1 MSSLP
6 HTLYSAQQTRV
17 LDAMAIERGTP
28 GIELME
34 RAGAAAFKLLK
45 ACWPNAQKI
54 AVVCGGGNNGGDG
67 FVVARLAQQAG
78 GSVTLFLLQNPK
90 RLKGEAAEAFEKLKQ
105 ASVTQVYGLPEGL
118 EGFDLVVD
126 ALLGSGLTAAVRGEV
141 VDAIERINQAARPV
155 LSLDLPSGLNAD
167 SGQVMGCGVKASATI
182 SFIGLKRGLL
192 TGMGPG
198 FSGELYFSD
207 LALPEALFSQ
217 LSGTVE
223 RVDYA
228 SLKHL
233 IKPRPAY
240 AHKGVCGH
248 LLLVGGDQ
256 GMSGAIR
263 LAGEAAL
270 RSGSGLVSIA
280 TRKVHASLITAQ
292 RPELMSHG
300 VENEADLLP
309 LFARAGVIA
318 CGPGL
323 GVDSWGRRMLA
334 QVLVQPQPLVLDADA
349 LNLLAKSPYRRDN
362 WLLTPHPAEAARLL
376 AISTAEV
383 NTDRFA
389 AVAALQQRYGGYV
402 LLKGAGTLMCDPSG
416 EIKLCSDGNPG
427 MASGGMGDLLGGLLA
442 ALIAQGMT
450 LAQALPL
457 GVAIHAAAGD
467 GAAGQTPRGLL
478 ASDLLPHLRQLVNP
492 YNE

>member
-1 MSSLP
+1 MDSLP
-6 HTLYSAQQTRV
+6 HTLYSAQQTRA
-17 LDAMAIERGTP
+17 LDALAIESGLP

-34 RAGAAAFKLLK
+34 RAGEAAFKLLK

-78 GSVTLFLLQNPK
+78 DSVTLFLLQKPT
-90 RLKGEAAEAFEKLKQ
+90 RLKGEAAEAFERLKHS
-105 ASVTQVYGLPEGL
+105 SVTRVYGLPEAL
-118 EGFDLVVD
+118 DSFDVVVD
-126 ALLGSGLTAAVRGEV
+126 ALLGSGLAATVRGEV
-141 VDAIERINQAARPV
+141 ADAIERINQATKPV

-167 SGQVMGCGVKASATI
+167 SGQVMGCGVKASVTI

-192 TGMGPG
+192 TGVGPG
-198 FSGELYFSD
+198 YSGELHFSD
-207 LALPEALFSQ
+207 LALPEALFLQ
-217 LSGTVE
+217 LNSGVE

-233 IKPRPAY
+233 IRPRPAY
-240 AHKGVCGH
+240 AHKGMCGH
-248 LLLVGGDQ
+248 LLLVGGEL

-270 RSGSGLVSIA
+270 RGGSGLVSIA
-280 TRKVHASLITAQ
+280 TRKAHAPLITAQ

-300 VENEADLLP
+300 VENEAQLSP
-309 LFARAGVIA
+309 LFARAEVIA

-323 GVDSWGRRMLA
+323 GMNRWGEVMLA
-334 QVLVQPQPLVLDADA
+334 QVLAQPQPLVLDADA
-349 LNLLAKSPYRRDN
+349 LNLLAQNPHRRDN

-376 AISTAEV
+376 SISTAEV
-383 NTDRFA
+383 SADRFA
-389 AVAALQQRYGGYV
+389 AVSALQQRYGGYV

-416 EIKLCSDGNPG
+416 GIKLCSGGNPG
-427 MASGGMGDLLGGLLA
+427 MASGGMGDLLSGLLA
-442 ALIAQGMT
+442 ALIAQGVT

-467 GAAGQTPRGLL
+467 GAAGHAPRGLL

-492 YNE
+492 S